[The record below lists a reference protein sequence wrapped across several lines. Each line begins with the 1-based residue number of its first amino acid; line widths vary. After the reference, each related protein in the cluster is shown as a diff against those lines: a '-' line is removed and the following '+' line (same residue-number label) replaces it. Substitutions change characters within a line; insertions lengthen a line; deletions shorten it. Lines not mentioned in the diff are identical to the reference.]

1 MSYYSNKSF
10 LEDQISLLQA
20 PLSLPEKSLEALAEG
35 DEKWSQAAADRIV
48 SLTNQRRKAFY
59 RRIFTQQAK
68 KHVLLQMNS
77 AYSEQMTN
85 KRTRLQQ
92 LTAQASVTVDPR
104 IPQVQNQSQIRGLSD
119 EELAEH
125 ARLLSKSSSQR
136 PKLKLLLS
144 KLRAAQSAKVK
155 YHALRLELAKFDNI
169 QQNLASTNSPLLDE
183 LAMIRTLCVRLGAKV
198 ESATDS
204 SLYKAINH

>member
-1 MSYYSNKSF
+1 MSYYNNKSF
-10 LEDQISLLQA
+10 LEDQISQLQA
-20 PLSLPEKSLEALAEG
+20 PLSLPEKSLDALAEG

-68 KHVLLQMNS
+68 KHVLLQMHS
-77 AYSEQMTN
+77 AYSEQMTK
-85 KRTRLQQ
+85 KRTQLQQ

-125 ARLLSKSSSQR
+125 ARLLSKSAQR

-144 KLRAAQSAKVK
+144 KLRAAQSARVK

-198 ESATDS
+198 ETATDS
-204 SLYKAINH
+204 SFYNAINH